1 MTNIEWTDRTWNP
14 IVGCSKISPECVNC
28 YAADAAKSARL
39 QQFPQYQ
46 EVKEWKGKTTFVQSQ
61 LLKPLSWKQ
70 PQKIFT
76 CSMSDLFHE
85 NNPFNWIDKILGIMA
100 LSSSEHH
107 TFQIL
112 TKRPHQML
120 MYFDYQQ
127 EFVDWVKFD
136 RLGTAVNLRRRMPLQ
151 NAWIG
156 VSVGNQKAVERI
168 PLLREAPAA
177 LRFLS
182 CEPLLEEVKLNL
194 TGIDWVIV
202 GGESGSKARPCH
214 VDWIRSVVEQCKV
227 AGVPVF
233 VKQLGGYCINRQL
246 YFKGEAGVPYRLKL
260 KDHKGGNIEEWPE
273 WLKVREF
280 PK

>member
-1 MTNIEWTDRTWNP
+1 MTNIEWTDRTWNS
-14 IVGCSKISPECVNC
+14 IVGCSRISAGCRNC

-46 EVKEWKGKTTFVQSQ
+46 EVKEWNGKTTFVESQ

-85 NNPFNWIDKILGIMA
+85 NNQFNWIDQILGIMA
-100 LSSSEHH
+100 LSERH
-107 TFQIL
+107 TFQVL
-112 TKRPHQML
+112 TKRLHQML

-127 EFVDWVKFD
+127 EFVNWVQFNQL
-136 RLGTAVNLRRRMPLQ
+136 RCAINLRRKMPLS
-151 NAWIG
+151 NVWFG
-156 VSVGNQKAVERI
+156 VSVENQEAANERI

-182 CEPLLEEVKLNL
+182 CEPLLEEVKLDL

-202 GGESGSKARPCH
+202 GGESGDKARVCH
-214 VDWIRSVVEQCKV
+214 IDWIRSIVHQCKA
-227 AGVPVF
+227 AGVPMF
-233 VKQLGGYCINRQL
+233 VKQLGRRSIASNL
-246 YFKGEAGVPYRLKL
+246 YIDGVASTYYHFKT
-260 KDHKGGNIEEWPE
+260 KDRKGGNMEEFPE
-273 WLKVREF
+273 DLKIREF
-280 PK
+280 PQ